1 MKMSKKLTK
10 ASCQRAH
17 AKRRALQRYSLILNR
32 QDLDDIVSKI
42 KSRDAE
48 FVERQSNRVT
58 IWRLSFKE
66 TLIRVVY
73 DSLRHTIVTFLP
85 LEPKSSNS
93 S

>member
-1 MKMSKKLTK
+1 MKISKKITK
-10 ASCQRAH
+10 ASFQREH

-58 IWRLSFKE
+58 IWRLSF
-66 TLIRVVY
+66 V
-73 DSLRHTIVTFLP
+73 STIF
-85 LEPKSSNS
+85 SNS
-93 S
+93 FSKYFAIHF